1 MTTTLQIENTMNEL
15 KELINDI
22 CKDLQECSALLA
34 ERSKELERRE
44 AFDREFDRELEQLK
58 ESINNRRK

>member
-1 MTTTLQIENTMNEL
+1 MTTTLQTENTMNEL

-34 ERSKELERRE
+34 ERSKELDRR
-44 AFDREFDRELEQLK
+44 AEFDREMDDELNKLK
-58 ESINNRRK
+58 ESIKYRRK

>member
-1 MTTTLQIENTMNEL
+1 MNEL

-44 AFDREFDRELEQLK
+44 AFEREFDRELEQLK

>member
-1 MTTTLQIENTMNEL
+1 MHEL

-22 CKDLQECSALLA
+22 CKSLQECSALLA

-44 AFDREFDRELEQLK
+44 AFEREFDRELERLK